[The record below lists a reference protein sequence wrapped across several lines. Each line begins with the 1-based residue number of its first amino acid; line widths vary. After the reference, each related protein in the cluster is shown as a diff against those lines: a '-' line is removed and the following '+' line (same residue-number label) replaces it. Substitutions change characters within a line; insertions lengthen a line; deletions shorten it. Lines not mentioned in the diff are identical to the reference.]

1 MAWDR
6 VLANKT
12 SYKMSAPST
21 FLSSTYEIVLYASFT
36 SKKLCYI

>member
-12 SYKMSAPST
+12 RYKMGAFLA
-21 FLSSTYEIVLYASFT
+21 FLSSVYEIVLYASFT
-36 SKKLCYI
+36 SK